1 MDDTE
6 KRADPAVASMTE
18 VADLDAPACGNV
30 SADMSAFDDDEDMP
44 PSSSSEISNPKR
56 GRNSPAKGPVDGTKV
71 RILYL
76 RMRAFLLFS
85 MGVLGAFFYRGVRK
99 MQISLLFASCSI
111 RFFGAWCWGGR
122 RPIFCAFA
130 DSLWTEPIL
139 RGYCPVPCHP

>member
-56 GRNSPAKGPVDGTKV
+56 GRNSPAKGPVGGTKV
-71 RILYL
+71 RILSL
-76 RMRAFLLFS
+76 RMRAFFLFS
-85 MGVLGAFFYRGVRK
+85 MGVLEAFFYRGVRK
-99 MQISLLFASCSI
+99 MQISRLVAAWSI
-111 RFFGAWCWGGR
+111 HFFGAWC
-122 RPIFCAFA
+122 
-130 DSLWTEPIL
+130 
-139 RGYCPVPCHP
+139 

>member
-18 VADLDAPACGNV
+18 EADLDAPACGTV
-30 SADMSAFDDDEDMP
+30 SVDMSAFDDDEDMDLF
-44 PSSSSEISNPKR
+44 SSSESSKPKR
-56 GRNSPAKGPVDGTKV
+56 GHNSPAKGPVGGTKV

-99 MQISLLFASCSI
+99 MQISLPVASRSI
-111 RFFGAWCWGGR
+111 RFFGAWCCGGR

-130 DSLWTEPIL
+130 LTLPAEPIL
-139 RGYCPVPCHP
+139 R

>member
-1 MDDTE
+1 MSSAAGARSGCFCGALDMDDTE

-56 GRNSPAKGPVDGTKV
+56 GRNSPAKGPVGGTKV

-99 MQISLLFASCSI
+99 MQISRLVAAWSI
-111 RFFGAWCWGGR
+111 HFFGAWC
-122 RPIFCAFA
+122 
-130 DSLWTEPIL
+130 
-139 RGYCPVPCHP
+139 